1 MRVLFFCGVVTV
13 FALGVVSGVIYL
25 MYGFALP

>member
-13 FALGVVSGVIYL
+13 FALGAVSGVVYL
-25 MYGFALP
+25 MYVLALP